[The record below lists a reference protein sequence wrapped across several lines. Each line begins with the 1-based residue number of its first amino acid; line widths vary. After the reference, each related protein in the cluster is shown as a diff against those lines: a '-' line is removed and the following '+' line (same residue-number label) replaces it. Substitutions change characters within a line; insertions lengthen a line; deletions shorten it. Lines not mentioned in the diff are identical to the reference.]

1 MRAMGRRLRPPNDTP
16 ERRAFLA
23 ALDVAKP
30 RLIASGIPRR
40 RIRIAVAERLG
51 VCRRTV
57 DRYVNGETS
66 IAEDVIQAVAA
77 MGAGP
82 C

>member
-1 MRAMGRRLRPPNDTP
+1 M
-16 ERRAFLA
+16 A
-23 ALDVAKP
+23 ALDAAKP

-40 RIRIAVAERLG
+40 RIRTVVAERLG

-66 IAEDVIQAVAA
+66 IAEDVIQAVAS
-77 MGAGP
+77 MGAS

>member
-1 MRAMGRRLRPPNDTP
+1 M
-16 ERRAFLA
+16 A

-40 RIRIAVAERLG
+40 RIRITVAERLG

-57 DRYVNGETS
+57 DRYINGETS
-66 IAEDVIQAVAA
+66 IAADIIESVAA